1 MNRFD
6 ILNGSITAVSSDV
19 FEIKRFTVLFQRLNL
34 YLIGAV
40 LAIPFIFY
48 NLFDEEYITQRTEV
62 FNYKERIQA
71 QYDGWVDGYNRRRSA
86 GIKSSIPVGSLEEF
100 HEEMMPRYYGRF
112 GFIYGSMAV
121 TILPWLL
128 ILFWPVGTP
137 VRVDRNRQL
146 IYTRHWFRWY
156 AARFDQLQPEFP
168 QYSASMERAPG
179 PLIIHLYRPGKT
191 HTKKGELRKGLKL
204 RLGLYYPQF
213 EGQNSEIYF
222 LLEKFMQYKVD
233 IPEDFKPKKGWL
245 EYSLVPMRGFPGDKR
260 LNQALDNWWDKE
272 QYPQLCPAIEWMV
285 HYVDELEREGKL
297 LAKPEPIAK
306 QSLVLG
312 GQQSHLS
319 GIIRDYP

>member
-1 MNRFD
+1 MSNFHYV
-6 ILNGSITAVSSDV
+6 NGSVRAVSSDV

-40 LAIPFIFY
+40 LAIPFVFY
-48 NLFDEEYITQRTEV
+48 NFFDEDYINQRTQV
-62 FNYKERIQA
+62 FNYKERIQE
-71 QYDGWVDGYNRRRSA
+71 QYDGLVERHHERERLGINNDFPLRSY
-86 GIKSSIPVGSLEEF
+86 KEF
-100 HEEMMPRYYGRF
+100 YEGQLKRYYSRF
-112 GFIYGSMAV
+112 GFIYGSMVV

-137 VRVDRNRQL
+137 VRVDRKRQL

-191 HTKKGELRKGLKL
+191 HTKNGELRKGLKL

-272 QYPQLCPAIEWMV
+272 QYPQLCPAIEWMI
-285 HYVDELEREGKL
+285 HYVDELGREGKL
-297 LAKPEPIAK
+297 LAKPVPIAK